1 MALSTAQ
8 SLQMFYAQFL
18 PRGLEVP
25 FLILML
31 YGAYLL
37 ISSGILLVALKTAGA
52 KVNYVMDLPRGVFTI
67 MVRDFIAIPLIA
79 VILVTPLLGIAIA
92 FAIWLGIL
100 RYFFQI
106 TWPQAFMTW
115 LVGSIVQLV
124 LIVLLVIPAFLL
136 L

>member
-8 SLQMFYAQFL
+8 SLHVFYAQFL
-18 PRGLEVP
+18 PRGLEIP
-25 FLILML
+25 FLVLML

-52 KVNYVMDLPRGVFTI
+52 KINYIADLPRGIFTI
-67 MVRDFIAIPLIA
+67 MIRDLIAIPLIA
-79 VILVTPLLGIAIA
+79 VILVTPLIGIAIA
-92 FAIWLGIL
+92 FAVWLAIL

-115 LVGSIVQLV
+115 LVGGIVQLV
-124 LIVLLVIPAFLL
+124 LIVLLIIPAFLL